1 MLQIR
6 CKNNNKTKSF
16 PEGTSLL
23 DVYQEF
29 APELQMPY
37 PVVSAKV
44 NNASQGLKFRLY
56 QNRDVEFL
64 DARQGS
70 GHRVYVRSLCFVLYK
85 AASDVFP
92 GSKLFIEHTISRGY
106 YCNFKKKGGEP
117 LAEGDVERIHERMEE
132 IIALDMPFRRNEATN
147 EEAIRVFAER
157 GFTDKV
163 KLLETSGQIYS
174 DYYMLGDT
182 VDYYYGPLVPSAGYL
197 KVWDVEPYHDGMLLR
212 VPDWNNPLVLA
223 EKVDMPKTYE
233 MFAEKTRWDIIMR
246 LSNAGDVNKAIM
258 KGHASELIQV
268 SEALQEKKIVQ
279 IAEEIDRRF
288 RAEENPVRIILI
300 TGPSSSGKTTFC
312 KRLSIQ
318 LLACGLRPYSIS
330 TDDYFVNRVDTPKLP
345 NGDYDFDNI
354 ETVEYSLLEDH
365 LTRLMKGERVE
376 VPEYNFVTG
385 KREYNGKKVK
395 LSSDS
400 VLIIEGIHALNP
412 LLTQKID
419 DSKKFKIYISALT
432 SISLDDHNWI
442 PVRDNRLLRRI
453 IRDYNK
459 GAFTAQQTISQW
471 KNVCEAEDKWIF
483 PFQETADAMFNSAL
497 NIEFAVLRTHAE
509 IILSSVPKNCP
520 EYSEAHRLL
529 KFIHYFIPVDDKE
542 IPPQAS
548 CVSSWEVQ
556 VSNTGSFL
564 LFDVAGKHGTIVD
577 RCHAD
582 GILDTA
588 LQGTDIAETGFF
600 GYGGNVVHGL
610 FA

>member
-6 CKNNNKTKSF
+6 CKNTGVTKSVQ
-16 PEGTSLL
+16 EGTSLL

-29 APELQMPY
+29 ADEIKLPY

-44 NNASQGLKFRLY
+44 NNVSQGLKFRLY

-64 DARQGS
+64 DAREGS

-85 AASDVFP
+85 ATQDVFP
-92 GSKLFIEHTISRGY
+92 GSKLFIEHSLCRGY
-106 YCNFKKKGGEP
+106 YCNFKKRTPEP
-117 LAEGDVERIHERMEE
+117 LTDEDVRRISQRMQE
-132 IIALDMPFRRNEATN
+132 IIALDMPFRRTEATN
-147 EEAIRVFAER
+147 EETVRVFTER
-157 GFTDKV
+157 GFADKV

-174 DYYMLGDT
+174 HYYTLGDT

-197 KVWDVEPYHDGMLLR
+197 TVWALERYEQGLLLR
-212 VPDWNNPLVLA
+212 IPDWNDPSRLA
-223 EKVDMPKTYE
+223 EKVDQPKTFG

-246 LSNAGDVNKAIM
+246 LSNAGDVNKAIQR
-258 KGHASELIQV
+258 GYASELIQV

-279 IAEEIDRRF
+279 IAEDIFARCEKSNGR
-288 RAEENPVRIILI
+288 NPIVLI

-318 LLACGLRPYSIS
+318 LLACGLRPLSFS

-365 LTRLMKGERVE
+365 LLRLIKGERVE
-376 VPEYNFVTG
+376 IPEYNFVTG
-385 KREYNGKKVK
+385 QREWNGKRLK
-395 LSSDS
+395 LASDT

-419 DSKKFKIYISALT
+419 DTMKYKIYISALT

-442 PVRDNRLLRRI
+442 PVSDNRLLRRI

-459 GAFTAQQTISQW
+459 GAFTARQTIAQW
-471 KNVCEAEDKWIF
+471 KNVCEAEDRWIF
-483 PFQETADAMFNSAL
+483 PFQETADVMFNSAL

-509 IILSSVPKNCP
+509 IILTSVPKNCP
-520 EYSEAHRLL
+520 EYAEAHRLL
-529 KFIHYFIPVDDKE
+529 KFIRFFLPVSDKE
-542 IPPQAS
+542 IPPTS
-548 CVSSWEVQ
+548 IMREFVGGSS
-556 VSNTGSFL
+556 F
-564 LFDVAGKHGTIVD
+564 K
-577 RCHAD
+577 
-582 GILDTA
+582 
-588 LQGTDIAETGFF
+588 
-600 GYGGNVVHGL
+600 Y
-610 FA
+610 

>member
-23 DVYQEF
+23 DVYHEF
-29 APELQMPY
+29 ADELQMPF

-44 NNASQGLKFRLY
+44 NNAPQGLKFRLY

-85 AASDVFP
+85 ATSDLYP

-106 YCNFKKKGGEP
+106 YCNFKKKGGES
-117 LAEGDVERIHERMEE
+117 LAEGDVERIHQRMEE
-132 IIALDMPFRRNEATN
+132 ILALDMPFRRSEATN

-212 VPDWNNPLVLA
+212 VPDWHNPLVLA

-288 RAEENPVRIILI
+288 RAEENPVRLVVI

-354 ETVEYSLLEDH
+354 EAVEYSLLEDH

-385 KREYNGKKVK
+385 LREYNGKKVK

-529 KFIHYFIPVDDKE
+529 KFIHYFIPVSDKE
-542 IPPQAS
+542 IPPTS
-548 CVSSWEVQ
+548 IMREFVGGSS
-556 VSNTGSFL
+556 F
-564 LFDVAGKHGTIVD
+564 KY
-577 RCHAD
+577 R
-582 GILDTA
+582 
-588 LQGTDIAETGFF
+588 
-600 GYGGNVVHGL
+600 
-610 FA
+610 